1 MAMNNDMLNNFRNQV
16 FNEDVLQVL
25 KKLPAGCLDMVYG
38 DPDYNVGINYA
49 GKNYTT
55 KWNEYIEWYIEL
67 TRESLRVLK
76 PTGNLFMLNYPKQNA
91 YLRVKFL
98 DDNAYDVQD
107 YVWTYNTNVGH
118 SPKRFTTAHRS
129 ILHATKSKDNHFYKD
144 NVAQPYLNPTD
155 KRILQRISEGHKG
168 RMPYSWFYFDLVK
181 NVSKDK
187 TFHACQIPLPLVEML
202 IKSCT
207 QENDD
212 VFILFGGSGSEI
224 VLCKNL
230 KRNFISCEIHPDY
243 YQMILDRLDNN
254 GKIKNIYRLDF
265 IQQKNG
271 RTLTQA
277 LNLFTFA
284 QKNKKS
290 LV

>member
-1 MAMNNDMLNNFRNQV
+1 MEEFRNKV
-16 FNEDVLQVL
+16 FNEDVLKIL
-25 KKLPAGCLDMVYG
+25 KQMPDNSVDMVYG

-49 GKNYTT
+49 GKNYTK
-55 KWNEYIEWYIEL
+55 KWNEYIDWYIEL

-76 PTGNLFMLNYPKQNA
+76 PTGNLFMMNYPKQNA

-98 DDNAYDVQD
+98 DDAAYEVHD
-107 YVWTYNTNVGH
+107 YVWIYNTNVGH

-129 ILHATKSKDNHFYKD
+129 ILHATKSKNNNFYKEQ
-144 NVAQPYLNPTD
+144 VAVPYQNPND
-155 KRILQRISEGHKG
+155 KRIKERIANGHLG

-207 QENDD
+207 KENDD

-224 VLCKNL
+224 ILCKNL

-243 YQMILDRLDNN
+243 YKMIIDRLNAN
-254 GKIKNIYRLDF
+254 GEIKPDYKLKFLQYKKNMKENQKIDLF
-265 IQQKNG
+265 S
-271 RTLTQA
+271 TL
-277 LNLFTFA
+277 
-284 QKNKKS
+284 
-290 LV
+290 

>member
-1 MAMNNDMLNNFRNQV
+1 MSKETITNFRNKI

-25 KKLPAGCLDMVYG
+25 KKLPDESLDMVYG
-38 DPDYNVGINYA
+38 DPDYNVGVNYA

-55 KWNEYIEWYIEL
+55 KWNEYIDWYIEL

-76 PTGNLFMLNYPKQNA
+76 PTGNLFMMNYPKQNA
-91 YLRVKFL
+91 HLRVKYL

-155 KRILQRISEGHKG
+155 KRILLRIADGHKG

-202 IKSCT
+202 IRACT

-243 YQMILDRLDNN
+243 YQMILDRLNNHGKISNEHRLDYFLEQKKGKIVQHTADLFTN
-254 GKIKNIYRLDF
+254 GK
-265 IQQKNG
+265 
-271 RTLTQA
+271 
-277 LNLFTFA
+277 
-284 QKNKKS
+284 
-290 LV
+290 

>member
-1 MAMNNDMLNNFRNQV
+1 MAMNNEALNNFRNQV
-16 FNEDVLQVL
+16 FNKDVLQVL
-25 KKLPAGCLDMVYG
+25 KKLPDSSLDMVYG

-55 KWNEYIEWYIEL
+55 KWNEYIDWYIKL
-67 TRESLRVLK
+67 ARESLRVLK

-91 YLRVKFL
+91 YLRVKYL
-98 DDNAYDVQD
+98 DANAYDVQD
-107 YVWTYNTNVGH
+107 YVWTYNTNIGH

-129 ILHATKSKDNHFYKD
+129 ILHATKSKDNQFYKD

-155 KRILQRISEGHKG
+155 KRILQRIAEGHKG

-187 TFHACQIPLPLVEML
+187 TFHACQIPLPLVEMI

-207 QENDD
+207 QKNDD

-230 KRNFISCEIHPDY
+230 KRNFISCEIHPNY

-254 GKIKNIYRLDF
+254 GKIKDKYRLDF
-265 IQQKNG
+265 IQQKTIN
-271 RTLTQA
+271 TATQTFD
-277 LNLFTFA
+277 LFA
-284 QKNKKS
+284 K
-290 LV
+290 